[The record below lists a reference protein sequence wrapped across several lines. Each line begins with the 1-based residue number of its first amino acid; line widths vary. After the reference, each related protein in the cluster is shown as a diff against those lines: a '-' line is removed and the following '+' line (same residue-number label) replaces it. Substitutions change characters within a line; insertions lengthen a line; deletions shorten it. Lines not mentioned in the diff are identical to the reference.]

1 MEVNAAEVFLSVK
14 LAEFV
19 LSGWKRL
26 KDAFIEF
33 FSMKEQVQDVQH
45 ISWEM
50 NTDKHVLHTQII
62 HIYNL
67 YQLDCNSG

>member
-1 MEVNAAEVFLSVK
+1 MEVDAAEVF
-14 LAEFV
+14 

-45 ISWEM
+45 ISSEM

>member
-26 KDAFIEF
+26 KDAFLEV
-33 FSMKEQVQDVQH
+33 FSMNVQDVQRK
-45 ISWEM
+45 SSEM
-50 NTDKHVLHTQII
+50 NTYKHVLRTQII
-62 HIYNL
+62 HIYV
-67 YQLDCNSG
+67 

>member
-26 KDAFIEF
+26 KDAFLEV
-33 FSMKEQVQDVQH
+33 FSMNEKEQVQDEQH
-45 ISWEM
+45 KSSEM
-50 NTDKHVLHTQII
+50 NTYKHALRTQII
-62 HIYNL
+62 HIYNHT
-67 YQLDCNSG
+67 

>member
-26 KDAFIEF
+26 KDAFLEV
-33 FSMKEQVQDVQH
+33 FSMNVQDVQH
-45 ISWEM
+45 KSSEM
-50 NTDKHVLHTQII
+50 NTYKHVLRTQII
-62 HIYNL
+62 HIYV
-67 YQLDCNSG
+67 